1 MEVWVQGLGADHLSG
16 EDSQALG
23 SHLTSQAE
31 NPSAAGTARERMSF
45 PRLSSWGDGL
55 EPFKQ
60 KARCPLEG
68 SSRMG
73 SLDGMARH
81 PQASGSAAVD
91 T

>member
-23 SHLTSQAE
+23 SHPPSQAK
-31 NPSAAGTARERMSF
+31 NPSAAGTAREHESF
-45 PRLSSWGDGL
+45 PRLSSSGDGL
-55 EPFKQ
+55 ESFKQ
-60 KARCPLEG
+60 NACCPLKV

-73 SLDGMARH
+73 SLDRTAGR
-81 PQASGSAAVD
+81 PPASGSEAVD